1 MSNRPRLNRG
11 ETPSIFYS
19 LFAKLFAYPKVALQP
34 ILDPAWQLRDAS
46 AKSGSKRSNRR
57 CSRPCGTLMRSLAY
71 RLVS

>member
-19 LFAKLFAYPKVALQP
+19 LFAKLFARPKAALQP

-46 AKSGSKRSNRR
+46 AKSGSRQSA
-57 CSRPCGTLMRSLAY
+57 SHLTPMPRPNDLLKFR
-71 RLVS
+71 